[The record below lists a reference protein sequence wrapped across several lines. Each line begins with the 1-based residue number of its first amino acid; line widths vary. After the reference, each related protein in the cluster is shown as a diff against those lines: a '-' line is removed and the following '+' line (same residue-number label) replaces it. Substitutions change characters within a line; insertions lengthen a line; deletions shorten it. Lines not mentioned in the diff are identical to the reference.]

1 MENRARWI
9 GNNLEFSEPTRT
21 FNLFIFGLFCT
32 LSWCKLLAFF
42 TLLICELSV
51 VFTSSR
57 PRNVSWP
64 AAWRL
69 ISGHIERKPKGCHST
84 KSPQRRISVFPLA
97 GEIPGPATTYTC
109 LFLMLR
115 IYNHH
120 RSSTNPKH
128 LHHLSDT
135 CKKVPHECR
144 VMVLMRELTLTSII
158 IHLGDCGST
167 WQSIY
172 RVRWTCDNNKLGI
185 MAIFVWRWMVPSM
198 FPTCT
203 YNAQAVKTMISVPL
217 N

>member
-1 MENRARWI
+1 MWVGQLPE
-9 GNNLEFSEPTRT
+9 GS
-21 FNLFIFGLFCT
+21 
-32 LSWCKLLAFF
+32 
-42 TLLICELSV
+42 SV
-51 VFTSSR
+51 D
-57 PRNVSWP
+57 
-64 AAWRL
+64 
-69 ISGHIERKPKGCHST
+69 ISNKNPKHAT
-84 KSPQRRISVFPLA
+84 PPKVHREESPSFHFA

-115 IYNHH
+115 SYNHH

-128 LHHLSDT
+128 LHDLSDT
-135 CKKVPHECR
+135 CKKVPQECR

-172 RVRWTCDNNKLGI
+172 RVRWTWDNNKLGI